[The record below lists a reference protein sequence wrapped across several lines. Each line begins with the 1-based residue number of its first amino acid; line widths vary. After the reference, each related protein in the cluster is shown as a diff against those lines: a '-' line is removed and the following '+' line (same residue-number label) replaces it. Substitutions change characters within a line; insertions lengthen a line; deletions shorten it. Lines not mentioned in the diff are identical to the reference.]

1 MDIREQLIAYLEGT
15 LAPDQR
21 VKVTRHLAQSATW
34 QREYQAVRQT
44 QAELRR
50 EMPLFG
56 EPAPD
61 RLKALLPSILEQ
73 ATRPKRRPLLTTNF
87 QSMILVGSMAVL
99 LVLLPFFLHNSA
111 VDAAGA
117 WPHNVP
123 LQTSTAVVQDSTL
136 EAESVLLVANETTE
150 RDELTSILW
159 SASPAPMPGATLEP
173 SREARYR

>member
-15 LAPDQR
+15 LPPDQR
-21 VKVTRHLAQSATW
+21 IQVARCIASSTYW
-34 QREYQAVRQT
+34 QREYQTARQT
-44 QAELRR
+44 QAQLQR
-50 EMPLFG
+50 EMPLLG

-73 ATRPKRRPLLTTNF
+73 TAHPKRRVISTANPHSIL
-87 QSMILVGSMAVL
+87 LVGSLMLV

-117 WPHNVP
+117 WPQNVP

-136 EAESVLLVANETTE
+136 EAKQVLLVANETTQ
-150 RDELTSILW
+150 RDEVRSILW

>member
-15 LAPDQR
+15 LSPDQR
-21 VKVTRHLAQSATW
+21 LQVARSLAESTHW
-34 QREYQAVRQT
+34 QREYQTVRQT
-44 QAELRR
+44 QAQLRR

-56 EPAPD
+56 EPTPD
-61 RLKALLPSILEQ
+61 RLKALLPAILEQ
-73 ATRPKRRPLLTTNF
+73 TTHPKHRAFPTTNL
-87 QSMILVGSMAVL
+87 QSMILVGSMMLV

-136 EAESVLLVANETTE
+136 EADLVLLVADETTE
-150 RDELTSILW
+150 RDEVRSILW